1 MKAVLV
7 IFVCIVA
14 ISNAIPLSDSSK
26 ETLTSNFDSN
36 GPQPV
41 DDIIAITDDDEVT
54 PSKRV
59 ARHYGG
65 VSVGI
70 GVPVVVGKLD
80 MVDMAVMVDMVDM
93 AAMVDM
99 EAMVDMAAIVD
110 MVATEDMVT
119 HIMAIIT
126 TTITVGKNKL
136 AQIFIL

>member
-70 GVPVVVGKLD
+70 GVPVVVGKLS
-80 MVDMAVMVDMVDM
+80 DMVDM